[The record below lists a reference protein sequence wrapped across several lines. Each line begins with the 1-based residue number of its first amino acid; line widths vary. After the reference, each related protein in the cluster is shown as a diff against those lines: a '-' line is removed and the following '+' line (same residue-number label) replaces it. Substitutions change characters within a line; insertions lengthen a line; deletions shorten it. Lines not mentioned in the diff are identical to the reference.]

1 MLFMELSITLRS
13 AMTKT
18 TVNTIFLISIL
29 TTIAGQIL
37 LKKATT
43 AQAVSFDASRLFSSL
58 VTFAT
63 NPYLLGWI
71 LSSGISATLWIVVLS
86 RFELSFAFPVST
98 SLSYIL
104 ILVLSWWLFGEQL
117 SLVRWL
123 GIGLMCI
130 GIFMASQS

>member
-1 MLFMELSITLRS
+1 
-13 AMTKT
+13 MTKT

-58 VTFAT
+58 VAFAT

>member
-1 MLFMELSITLRS
+1 
-13 AMTKT
+13 MTKT
-18 TVNTIFLISIL
+18 IVNAIFLISIL

-37 LKKATT
+37 LKKATAVQT
-43 AQAVSFDASRLFSSL
+43 VSFDPSRLFSSL
-58 VTFAT
+58 VTFAS
-63 NPYLLGWI
+63 NPYLIGWI

-104 ILVLSWWLFGEQL
+104 ILVLSWWFFGEQL
-117 SLVRWL
+117 SLIRWL

>member
-1 MLFMELSITLRS
+1 MKLSITFDM

-18 TVNTIFLISIL
+18 TANTIFLISIL

-37 LKKATT
+37 LKKAT
-43 AQAVSFDASRLFSSL
+43 ASQPVSFDTSRLFSSL
-58 VTFAT
+58 VALAT

-71 LSSGISATLWIVVLS
+71 LSSGISATLWIFVLS

-98 SLSYIL
+98 SLTYIL

-117 SLVRWL
+117 SLIRWL

>member
-1 MLFMELSITLRS
+1 MI
-13 AMTKT
+13 MTKT
-18 TVNTIFLISIL
+18 TANTIFLISIL

-37 LKKATT
+37 LKKAT
-43 AQAVSFDASRLFSSL
+43 ASQAVSFDASRLFASL
-58 VTFAT
+58 IALAT
-63 NPYLLGWI
+63 NPYLIGWI
-71 LSSGISATLWIVVLS
+71 LSSGVSATLWIVVVS

-98 SLSYIL
+98 SLTYIL

-117 SLVRWL
+117 SLIRCL